1 MNTSTASDPPV
12 DPSVGESSD
21 RRETSLTPL
30 PQTLKRPVRMF
41 TARLSRRI
49 AFWIFIS
56 VIAIETIIFF
66 PSLRNRERELLDQ
79 VKAISST
86 KIDVLMQTL
95 PPQLDEEAFLDAAHR
110 VLIDSLIV
118 GVVLYRAN
126 GSAVGTRGERPAL
139 TFQSIRA
146 LGQDEHRDRI
156 DSRYDVAYVGAWQN
170 GRYYL
175 VLRHDTRSVRQ
186 ELYAFFLR
194 IAGLVVIISFFVTA
208 GAMIALGPIVL
219 TPILKLR
226 RDLEAA
232 GDAVSNDRPS
242 PHFQS
247 AGLQREDELGEVIG
261 AFQGMFGQITDA
273 ISHRKQA
280 QEELRKTFHQLE
292 TYSRALN
299 QELEKGRDI
308 QKNFLPTERPLFE
321 SWEMVPYF
329 QPARQVAGDYYD
341 VFNLPEGRV
350 GIVIADVCDKGVGAA
365 LFMALFRSLIRIFSG
380 QFEVNAGACPGG
392 RLEVDLQPADRQ
404 VRIDEVPPADR
415 KALRAVIHTNSY
427 VTRNHGDLGMFAT
440 LVFGILDPD
449 TGDFSYINA
458 GHDPLLVLAAGG
470 GIRQRL
476 KPTGPAVGLVADA
489 DFRIARTQIMP
500 GEIVLGY
507 TDGVPEATS
516 PDGELFG
523 MKRLIGML
531 DSRFSAAS
539 DLLAEIARQ
548 VQAHTGDAEQF
559 DDITMFAL
567 RRRPADGK
575 SYARS
580 MFHI

>member
-1 MNTSTASDPPV
+1 
-12 DPSVGESSD
+12 
-21 RRETSLTPL
+21 
-30 PQTLKRPVRMF
+30 MF

-49 AFWIFIS
+49 AFWIFIC

-79 VKAISST
+79 IKAISST
-86 KIDVLMQTL
+86 KITVLMQTL
-95 PPQLDEEAFLDAAHR
+95 PPQLDETAFLETAQR
-110 VLIDSLIV
+110 VLLDNLIV
-118 GVVLYRAN
+118 GMILYRAD
-126 GSAVGTRGERPAL
+126 GSAVGTRGERPKL
-139 TFQSIRA
+139 DFQDIRA
-146 LGQDEHRDRI
+146 SDQDEYLDRF
-156 DSRYDVAYVGAWQN
+156 DNRYEVDCVGTWQN
-170 GRYYL
+170 GEYHL
-175 VLRHDTRSVRQ
+175 VLRHDTSSVRQ

-219 TPILKLR
+219 TPILRLR

-232 GDAVSNDRPS
+232 GDAVSKDQPS

-247 AGLQREDELGEVIG
+247 AGVQQRDELGDVIG

-280 QEELRKTFHQLE
+280 QDALKKTFDQLE

-299 QELEKGRDI
+299 KELEKGREI
-308 QKNFLPTERPLFE
+308 QKNFLPTPLPVFAG
-321 SWEMVPYF
+321 WELETYF

-341 VFNLPEGRV
+341 VFNLPEGKV

-380 QFEVNAGACPGG
+380 QFEINAGACPGG
-392 RLEVDLQPADRQ
+392 RLDVDMQPVDRHMRIDDVPLADR
-404 VRIDEVPPADR
+404 E
-415 KALRAVIHTNSY
+415 ALRAVFHTNSY
-427 VTRNHGDLGMFAT
+427 VTRNHGDLSMFAT
-440 LVFGILDPD
+440 LIFGVLDLD

-458 GHDPLLVLAAGG
+458 GHDPLLILAADG

-489 DFRIARTQIMP
+489 DFRVARAQIMP

-516 PDGELFG
+516 SDRELFG
-523 MKRLIGML
+523 MKRLIGLL
-531 DSRFSAAS
+531 DSRFTAAAE
-539 DLLAEIARQ
+539 LLAAIARQ

-567 RRRPADGK
+567 RRRPIADQQDAG
-575 SYARS
+575 S